1 LEELIEARIFAALCK
16 KNHKMNSPESTVW
29 STSSLFCSKK
39 NWHLLLQ
46 SGIKPLLQKTVSDNG
61 ILTYKVKLNYKRGEN
76 IRLAWLTDLSNAES
90 TAKQID
96 AYFTDYFK
104 ASGFSG
110 GQVPFYGTSIFMP
123 FPVNTVQYGLY
134 SIYSN
139 DFYDLE
145 EGLSDAMTM
154 ELSEND
160 LDDESILTFAFY
172 LNLSAI
178 KSLLN
183 YCEGMIDWVKA
194 NYIHNGVHESA
205 GVDLLK
211 IGYEVDKNKAMIVDI
226 AKDVFAERRL
236 QDANF
241 MWLEKWERACY
252 NMYAQNS
259 FDGMDAEQLQVAYF
273 AVLNIIKNNLSLREE
288 EATMLDLFIKECL
301 PVVSYKN

>member
-1 LEELIEARIFAALCK
+1 
-16 KNHKMNSPESTVW
+16 MNFPENSVW

-46 SGIKPLLQKTVSDNG
+46 SGIKPLLHNTVFANG
-61 ILTYKVKLNYKRGEN
+61 ILTYKVKFNYKRGEN

-90 TAKQID
+90 TAKHID
-96 AYFTDYFK
+96 AYFKDFFK
-104 ASGFSG
+104 ASRFSG

-123 FPVNTVQYGLY
+123 FPVNTIQYGLY

-178 KSLLN
+178 KMLLN
-183 YCEGMIDWVKA
+183 YCEDMIDWVKA
-194 NYIHNGVHESA
+194 NYIYISDHESV
-205 GVDLLK
+205 GIDLLK
-211 IGYEVDKNKAMIVDI
+211 IGHEVDKNKAMIVDI

-241 MWLEKWERACY
+241 IWLEKWERACY

-259 FDGMDAEQLQVAYF
+259 FDGMNVEQLQVAYF
-273 AVLNIIKNNLSLREE
+273 AVLNIIRNNLSLSEE
-288 EATMLDLFIKECL
+288 EAIMLDLFIKECL
-301 PVVSYKN
+301 PVVLYKN